1 MTGLLSGALANLAWY
16 NTLAGSFDRI
26 FERCAL
32 TPEDVGIAHARS
44 HMCEKSLMPLARAAP
59 SPPFTGSG
67 TSRQVRS
74 WFYVGSYPPQ
84 PQTTI
89 SNSKY
94 VRPRLCGITR
104 LQLEN
109 NPAASRG
116 VPKWD
121 QHFDRTWVWGQ
132 AWTLVCTEPFGAGAS
147 ARIRERGPGRRS
159 RARYPGCS
167 TTRAVRRVRRRSLPA
182 GRTRART
189 GAGGSRPTSGGG
201 PGPPHALRERAETPR
216 RVALD
221 RARFGERRASLPLCH
236 RISPPSCR

>member
-1 MTGLLSGALANLAWY
+1 MR
-16 NTLAGSFDRI
+16 FDARRRR
-26 FERCAL
+26 E
-32 TPEDVGIAHARS
+32 GHARS

-116 VPKWD
+116 VPKGD
-121 QHFDRTWVWGQ
+121 QHFDRTWVFRWGQ
-132 AWTLVCTEPFGAGAS
+132 AWTLFARSRLAQARRRASVNGDRADALDRDIQGARREGGKAS
-147 ARIRERGPGRRS
+147 SQTLPPDGPGLG
-159 RARYPGCS
+159 PGW
-167 TTRAVRRVRRRSLPA
+167 
-182 GRTRART
+182 
-189 GAGGSRPTSGGG
+189 GSRPTSGGG

-216 RVALD
+216 RAALG

>member
-59 SPPFTGSG
+59 SPPFTGSAGSG

-116 VPKWD
+116 VPKRD
-121 QHFDRTWVWGQ
+121 QHFDRTWVFRWGQ
-132 AWTLVCTEPFGAGAS
+132 AWTLFA
-147 ARIRERGPGRRS
+147 RS
-159 RARYPGCS
+159 RLAQAR
-167 TTRAVRRVRRRSLPA
+167 
-182 GRTRART
+182 
-189 GAGGSRPTSGGG
+189 
-201 PGPPHALRERAETPR
+201 
-216 RVALD
+216 
-221 RARFGERRASLPLCH
+221 RRASVSGDRADALE
-236 RISPPSCR
+236 RDIQGARRGGR